1 MNRPHTLVLAT
12 TNVGKLRE
20 FQVLLAPS
28 GWKITTSDALGLPE
42 VDEPYDSFVENA
54 LTKARHASRL
64 SDLPALA
71 DDSGLCVPALNYA
84 PGVRSARYAGE
95 PRDDQRNNQ
104 KLIAALQELGG
115 SDWTAFYVAVVA
127 LVRFPHDPMP
137 LIVEARWHGRIVA
150 EPKGSAGFGYDPH
163 FFIETHGCTAAEL
176 EPDIKNAISHRGQ
189 AVQSLLRRGNEWISL
204 R

>member
-1 MNRPHTLVLAT
+1 
-12 TNVGKLRE
+12 
-20 FQVLLAPS
+20 
-28 GWKITTSDALGLPE
+28 
-42 VDEPYDSFVENA
+42 
-54 LTKARHASRL
+54 
-64 SDLPALA
+64 
-71 DDSGLCVPALNYA
+71 
-84 PGVRSARYAGE
+84 
-95 PRDDQRNNQ
+95 
-104 KLIAALQELGG
+104 ELGG